1 MGLYVK
7 LKNCFAE
14 ELSHL
19 NSKIEELENI
29 DLPSFVTQRPYLD
42 EDIKK
47 CENLK
52 KYDNVLL
59 IGNGGSVNGAKA
71 FYGALPSKK
80 KFEFITTMEP
90 DFLNNISARYSKDN
104 TLVLAVSKSGTT
116 VGVIEALMFFLNRDF
131 KAAVITSQEGTLY
144 EIAKKKG
151 LDIMVHPPV
160 GGRFASGTICGLAPA
175 LLMGADLD
183 LLENGFKN
191 AFEKYSPKT
200 NLNENLGKYLSCILY
215 ILENKGKHDVFMPV
229 YSYRMS
235 HFLPIIIQLMHESFG
250 KNNLG
255 QSFFGDLAPESQHHT
270 NQRFFGGRKNICALF
285 IHVLSQDD
293 SSEKISIPDELKNI
307 IFKGSNLDLLQG
319 VPYEKSLE
327 FEYTGTFED
336 AVNKKFPVIDLSV
349 DKVNEKSLGE
359 MMGFWQYVAVY
370 SSVLRG
376 VNPYDQPQVED
387 SKKIS
392 FQKRKD
398 FKSQ

>member
-1 MGLYVK
+1 MGLYLK
-7 LKNCFAE
+7 LKNCFSE
-14 ELSHL
+14 DLSHL
-19 NSKIEELENI
+19 KSKIEELENI
-29 DLPSFVTQRPYLD
+29 DLPSFVTQKPYLE

-47 CENLK
+47 CQNLK

-90 DFLNNISARYSKDN
+90 DFLNDISARYSKDN

-131 KAAVITSQEGTLY
+131 KVAVITSQEGTLY

-175 LLMGADLD
+175 LLMGADID
-183 LLENGFKN
+183 LLENGFRN
-191 AFEKYSPKT
+191 AFEKYSPKAG
-200 NLNENLGKYLSCILY
+200 LNENLAKYLSCILY
-215 ILENKGKHDVFMPV
+215 ILEKKGKHDVFMPV

-255 QSFFGDLAPESQHHT
+255 QSFFGDIAPESQHHT

-293 SSEKISIPDELKNI
+293 SSEEVFIPDELKDI
-307 IFKGSNLDLLQG
+307 AFKGSNLDILKG
-319 VPYEKSLE
+319 VPYEKALE

-336 AVNKKFPVIDLSV
+336 AVNKKFPVLDLSV
-349 DKVNEKSLGE
+349 DKVDEKSLGE